1 MPPPQAWVWL
11 VDAALTEDLGPGDV
25 TSEALIPARLDGEA
39 RVEAREALVI
49 AGTEVAGEVFSR
61 CGVTWDPVRADGTN
75 VEPGALIGTV
85 RGRARGIL
93 AAERTALNFLQ
104 RLSGIATLT
113 RQFCQAVDGTGAVI
127 ADTRKTTPGWRAL
140 EKFAVRCGGGTNHR
154 MGLYDEILIKDNH
167 VSAIGS
173 VTEAVRQALSHS
185 PPGGLVQVEVESDS
199 QARSAIQAGAHALLI
214 DNLTPARTAEIV
226 ALVRAMGR
234 EVLLEASGGVTLATV
249 AEIAR
254 TGVDRVSVG
263 AITHSAPA
271 ADIALE
277 WHVRSSS

>member
-1 MPPPQAWVWL
+1 M
-11 VDAALTEDLGPGDV
+11 

-61 CGVTWDPVRADGTN
+61 CRVTWDPARADGTY
-75 VEPGALIGTV
+75 VEADALIGIA
-85 RGRARGIL
+85 RGPARGIL

-113 RQFCQAVDGTGAVI
+113 RQFCHAVEGTSAVI
-127 ADTRKTTPGWRAL
+127 ADTRKTTPGWRVL
-140 EKFAVRCGGGTNHR
+140 EKFAVRCRRGTNHR
-154 MGLYDEILIKDNH
+154 MGLYDGILIKDNH

-173 VTEAVRQALSHS
+173 VTEAVKKALSHDHS
-185 PPGGLVQVEVESDS
+185 GHPVQVEVESDS

-214 DNLTPARTAEIV
+214 DNLTPARTAQIV

-234 EVLLEASGGVTLATV
+234 DVLLEASGGVTLATV

-254 TGVDRVSVG
+254 TGVDRISVG

-277 WHVRSSS
+277 WHDRSSS